1 MCDEDTVEEN
11 ESYLA
16 SLTRRQFNKLAVGS
30 AIGMMLPLT
39 ANAKSVAESRINVQ
53 TPDGVADC
61 YFVHPVEGKH
71 AAVIVW
77 PDILGLRPAFESMGK
92 RLAESGYAVLV
103 VNPYY
108 RSAKAPVVK
117 EGATFQDTQVRSTV
131 FPMYRSLSPQTHKTD
146 ALAFVAFLDSQ
157 AAVDTEK
164 KMGTTGYCMGGPI
177 VMRTAAAAPTR
188 IGAGASF
195 HGAGLVSEGP
205 DSPHLQIPKMQAQFL
220 IAIAQ
225 NDDERMPDAKNVLR
239 DEYEKAGLSA
249 EIEVYDG
256 AMHGW
261 CPPDSQVYHEAQA
274 ERAWRRL
281 LVLFDG
287 ALA

>member
-11 ESYLA
+11 KTYLA
-16 SLTRRQFNKLAVGS
+16 DLTRRQFNKLAAGA

-39 ANAKSVAESRINVQ
+39 VNAKPVTESRVDVQ

-61 YFVHPVEGKH
+61 YFAHPAQGKH

-77 PDILGLRPAFESMGK
+77 PDILGLRPAFEMMGK

-117 EGATFQDTQVRSTV
+117 PGDTFQDNDVRSTV
-131 FPMYRSLSPQTHKTD
+131 FPMYRSLSPDTHNTD
-146 ALAFVAFLDSQ
+146 ALAFVTFLDSQ
-157 AAVDTEK
+157 ETVDTNK
-164 KMGTTGYCMGGPI
+164 KIGTTGYCMGGPI
-177 VMRTAAAAPTR
+177 TMRTAAAAPSR
-188 IGAGASF
+188 IGAAASF
-195 HGAGLVSEGP
+195 HGAGLVGEGP
-205 DSPHLQIPKMQAQFL
+205 DSPHLLIPKMQAQCL

-225 NDDERMPDAKNVLR
+225 NDDERAPDAKNVLR
-239 DEYEKAGLSA
+239 DGYKDAGLSA
-249 EIEVYDG
+249 EIEVYEG

-261 CPPDSQVYHEAQA
+261 CPPDSSVYHEAQA
-274 ERAWRRL
+274 EKAWSRL
-281 LVLFDG
+281 LVLFEKS
-287 ALA
+287 LA